1 LVQSEQ
7 LHEATHDGGFG
18 ASILTAPQWQLPV
31 APMALLR
38 SRISMEIVRSHVSP

>member
-7 LHEATHDGGFG
+7 LHEATHSGGAG

-31 APMALLR
+31 AFNAR
-38 SRISMEIVRSHVSP
+38 SPCLEAFAGAA